1 MWSQPYAAQQYGN
14 VPVNAAGFYSA
25 NSGMNSW
32 VLSAEQAQRQAS
44 LQTKQAAVAT
54 KQMAAQPAQAQF
66 ATYAPVQATEFSTSW
81 YAHQP
86 VQPTYVT
93 APMGMHPGQTFQMV
107 PAHMIKPEFYTYAA
121 KPQDWRAPHNK
132 GRYDKKRGGSDIEDE
147 IQSQNLYKTELCRSF
162 EETGSCRYGAKCQF
176 AHGKAELRPV
186 MRHPKYKT
194 EVCKTFHTIGTCPYG
209 KRCRFIHSRSSSP
222 KKPAPGGAASKSRS
236 ISPPS
241 AIARPAADP
250 PAKAPEEDVTAV
262 ADVEAEIQKL
272 QEHVSSMSVGSKG
285 FVSVTGSEWPTV
297 WNTPN
302 IAAPA
307 SPAASDATTPVAVA
321 AAVDT
326 AENSDVSPEDDGR
339 RLEFFQSIAEQF
351 S

>member
-1 MWSQPYAAQQYGN
+1 MWGQPYAAPQYAN
-14 VPVNAAGFYSA
+14 VPVSAGGFYSA
-25 NSGMNSW
+25 DSGMNSW
-32 VLSAEQAQRQAS
+32 VLSAEQAQRQAN
-44 LQTKQAAVAT
+44 LQAKQAAQAA
-54 KQMAAQPAQAQF
+54 KQMAVQQAQVP
-66 ATYAPVQATEFSTSW
+66 YAGYGPVHPAEFSTSW

-86 VQPTYVT
+86 VQPTFVT

-121 KPQDWRAPHNK
+121 KPQDWRVPHHK

-209 KRCRFIHSRSSSP
+209 KRCRFIHSRSTTP
-222 KKPAPGGAASKSRS
+222 KKAAATSGAAAKSRS

-241 AIARPAADP
+241 TIARPVAES
-250 PAKAPEEDVTAV
+250 PAKAPEEVVAAAV
-262 ADVEAEIQKL
+262 GVEEEIKQL
-272 QEHVSSMSVGSKG
+272 QDHVSSMSVNAKG

-297 WNTPN
+297 WNTPS
-302 IAAPA
+302 IPAPA
-307 SPAASDATTPVAVA
+307 SPSDSDTVTPGDVA
-321 AAVDT
+321 AAAD
-326 AENSDVSPEDDGR
+326 ENADATPEDDGR

>member
-1 MWSQPYAAQQYGN
+1 
-14 VPVNAAGFYSA
+14 
-25 NSGMNSW
+25 MNSW

-44 LQTKQAAVAT
+44 LQSKQAAAAA
-54 KQMAAQPAQAQF
+54 KQMAAQQAQVQ
-66 ATYAPVQATEFSTSW
+66 YQSYGPVPAGEFSTSW

-107 PAHMIKPEFYTYAA
+107 PAHMIKPEFYAYAG
-121 KPQDWRAPHNK
+121 KPQDWRVHNK

-209 KRCRFIHSRSSSP
+209 KRCRFIHSRSSTATQKTASSP
-222 KKPAPGGAASKSRS
+222 AAAKPRS
-236 ISPPS
+236 MSPPS
-241 AIARPAADP
+241 TIARPASESSP
-250 PAKAPEEDVTAV
+250 KAPKEDPSTTG
-262 ADVEAEIQKL
+262 DIQEL
-272 QEHVSSMSVGSKG
+272 QEHVASMGVSTKG

-302 IAAPA
+302 IPAPA
-307 SPAASDATTPVAVA
+307 SPAAADTTPVDVA
-321 AAVDT
+321 ATVDT
-326 AENSDVSPEDDGR
+326 AEESADASPEDDGR